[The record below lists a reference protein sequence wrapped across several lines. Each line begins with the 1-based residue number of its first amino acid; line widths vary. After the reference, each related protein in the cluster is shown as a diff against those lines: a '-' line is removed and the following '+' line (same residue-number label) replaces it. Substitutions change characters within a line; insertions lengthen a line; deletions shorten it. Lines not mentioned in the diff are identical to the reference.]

1 MYISYICLL
10 SYCKRGANSSP
21 KTNFSSMLWS
31 LTTLILSGIILYFLP
46 LFIGIFNLC
55 LSSGKFPLF
64 YPPFRTLPF
73 KQTNLYS
80 TLHLPLVTSLF
91 SLSWAESQN
100 GVSSYC
106 LLFHTLPSLLSSLPP
121 THGHHLSMEMTFTR
135 ITEDFDV
142 AGSISTMIL
151 IVNAKHKVGNSVKK
165 ESHRLT
171 ILLNLKHIMLTHLSI
186 FSCRANNKNFSFNLV
201 SLIRVCVCLCVCKN
215 IPVCLSN
222 MISSFNLI
230 FKKTAFFGADALPV
244 YSMLL

>member
-1 MYISYICLL
+1 MYISYVCLL

-64 YPPFRTLPF
+64 HPPFRTLPF

-121 THGHHLSMEMTFTR
+121 THGRHLSMETTFTR

-142 AGSISTMIL
+142 AGSRGHFFMIRTL
-151 IVNAKHKVGNSVKK
+151 LYFLGIQGKHNQ
-165 ESHRLT
+165 HR
-171 ILLNLKHIMLTHLSI
+171 
-186 FSCRANNKNFSFNLV
+186 
-201 SLIRVCVCLCVCKN
+201 
-215 IPVCLSN
+215 
-222 MISSFNLI
+222 I
-230 FKKTAFFGADALPV
+230 FKI
-244 YSMLL
+244 SR